1 MPRVAKKEQTEPK
14 AEVRPKKLSKYAL
27 WRQKHPNGIGL
38 IIHDMKAVLRQYDTP
53 WWYT

>member
-1 MPRVAKKEQTEPK
+1 MQKATKNKQAKPK
-14 AEVRPKKLSKYAL
+14 VEAKPKKLSKAAL